1 VVTILN
7 VAAGV
12 TTFDLLWV
20 MASDFPGK
28 RTLSLAVYMYY
39 ESFGKGAWAYGAAV
53 AVVLGSIVILVSAFL
68 AVVQSRVTKRIQ

>member
-1 VVTILN
+1 
-7 VAAGV
+7 
-12 TTFDLLWV
+12 
-20 MASDFPGK
+20 
-28 RTLSLAVYMYY
+28 MYY